1 MSKSKRMAKPQPDLI
16 EQPEIIPATL
26 ETIEEEPNLQ
36 PALVLPVQA
45 SRIIEPEVIAPRGQ
59 LIAHCGTTKITLEEL
74 KLIPTPA
81 ATRTH
86 KPVAHYTIV
95 ESLLEAL
102 SYRHITCVRS
112 EFAVSPDGMR
122 CFGVLDLDA
131 EFNGCRFSIGMRNGN
146 DKSLRLA
153 MTVGFR
159 CVVCDNMAF
168 YGDFTPVLAKHSRNL
183 QLTDS
188 ISIGVDKMQ
197 RNFEPLKRQIDRWKQ
212 EYLQD
217 NEARLI
223 LYNAFLDGKL
233 KAPLALMPKVHDY
246 YFNPQY
252 EEFKEKNLWS
262 LSNAFTSAFKQLVPI
277 RQFQVTAKLGGFM
290 EQFVMPY

>member
-1 MSKSKRMAKPQPDLI
+1 MSRAKRIAK
-16 EQPEIIPATL
+16 EQPVIEEPTIVPVTL
-26 ETIEEEPNLQ
+26 EATIEEPEP
-36 PALVLPVQA
+36 LVLPVPVP
-45 SRIIEPEVIAPRGQ
+45 RIIESDVIAPSGQ

-74 KLIPTPA
+74 KLILAPE

-95 ESLLEAL
+95 EALLEAL
-102 SYRHITCVRS
+102 SYRHITCIRS

-131 EFNGCRFSIGMRNGN
+131 EFNGCRFSIGLRNGN

-153 MTVGFR
+153 MTVGLR
-159 CVVCDNMAF
+159 VHVCDNMMF
-168 YGDFTPVLAKHSRNL
+168 SGDFTPVLAKHSRNL
-183 QLTDS
+183 NLIDS
-188 ISIGVDKMQ
+188 ISVGVDRIQ
-197 RNFEPLKRQIDRWKQ
+197 RNFEPLKRQIDRWHH

-223 LYNAFLDGKL
+223 IYSAFFDGKL
-233 KAPLALMPKVHDY
+233 KAPLTLMPKVHDH
-246 YFNPQY
+246 YFQPEY
-252 EEFKEKNLWS
+252 EAFKEKNLWS

-290 EQFVMPY
+290 EQFVTPY